1 MIILGIETSCDET
14 AISLIEFKKPFFG
27 LGRPKIKILANEL
40 ISQIKIHEQ
49 YGGVFPMM
57 AKREHSQN
65 LVPIL
70 IKVLRELYSGNSK
83 SEIRNSKQIKNLKS
97 EILNSPKTTELYAS
111 VLQNAKMIFAKD
123 TILFENLKN
132 NLNKL
137 VRPKKLDVI
146 AVTNGPGLEPCLWTG
161 LNFARALGA
170 MWQVPVIPVN
180 HMEGHVLVSLL
191 RNKEIYNNQFSIS
204 KSKQQLSTT
213 NYKLQ
218 TPQFPAIS
226 LLISGGHT
234 ELVLMKGWGK
244 YEIVGQTKDDAVG
257 EAFDKV
263 ARVLGLPY
271 PGGPQISELAEHAR
285 KSELQVTGYKLQEI
299 KLPRPMLKS
308 GDLNFSFSGLKTA
321 VLYLV
326 KQLGNL
332 SDTQKQEIAR
342 EFEDSVVEVLTTKTI
357 KAIEQFDVKSLILG
371 GGVIANKEIRQAFTK
386 LADVKGLKLFLPQLD
401 HATDNAIMIALA
413 GALNFSISGLRKSR
427 YSTDSSDG
435 LSASGNLRL

>member
-14 AISLIEFKKPFFG
+14 AISLIEFKKPLFG
-27 LGRPKIKILANEL
+27 QPKIKILANEL

-70 IKVLRELYSGNSK
+70 LKVLKELDSGNSK
-83 SEIRNSKQIKNLKS
+83 SQETKTKQTSNPKLQTLNTPEITNLYS
-97 EILNSPKTTELYAS
+97 S
-111 VLQNAKMIFAKD
+111 VLQKTAIDFAKD
-123 TILFENLKN
+123 TILFENIKN
-132 NLNKL
+132 NLSRL
-137 VRPKKLDVI
+137 VKPKKLDAI

-161 LNFARALGA
+161 LNFARALGEL
-170 MWQVPVIPVN
+170 WKVPVTPVN

-191 RNKEIYNNQFSIS
+191 REQGISNNQFPNS
-204 KSKQQLSTT
+204 KSEKLLPTHYS
-213 NYKLQ
+213 LQ
-218 TPQFPAIS
+218 TPAFPAIA

-234 ELVLMKGWGK
+234 ELVLMRDWGK

-271 PGGPQISELAEHAR
+271 PGGPQISALAEIAR
-285 KSELQVTGYKLQEI
+285 NPSLPTTHYPLPTI
-299 KLPRPMLKS
+299 SLPRPMLKS

-321 VLYLV
+321 VLYLAQ
-326 KQLGNL
+326 KIGTL
-332 SDTQKQEIAR
+332 SDTDKQQIAR
-342 EFEDSVVEVLTTKTI
+342 EFEDSVVEVLTTKTA
-357 KAIEQFDVKSLILG
+357 KAIEKFGAKSLILG

-386 LADVKGLKLFLPQLD
+386 LAQEKNLKLFLPQLD
-401 HATDNAIMIALA
+401 HATDNAIMISIA
-413 GALNFSISGLRKSR
+413 GALNFKHQANQN
-427 YSTDSSDG
+427 
-435 LSASGNLRL
+435 LSALGNLKLS